1 MKENPGLEL
10 AKIQAVQTLRP
21 TDDLIK
27 YGQNDA
33 TLYVK
38 TMQKSLSEKGF
49 QTDLKF

>member
-1 MKENPGLEL
+1 MKNPGLEM
-10 AKIQAVQTLRP
+10 AKIHVVQTLRL

-33 TLYVK
+33 TPYVK